1 MIAHDV
7 KTKLGFL
14 LEPEIEDVGESVAE
28 QQLRRELLLRL
39 QGAVNDFLT
48 ENKDVIQELAAIQR
62 KERFLDIFQL
72 FIPDFI
78 LVYSFGGK

>member
-78 LVYSFGGK
+78 LVLSLIHI